1 MIPGTTPTFILRLKN
16 AEDYLKNTVS
26 LKVDIKQGNVLITK
40 EQNELVI
47 DTEQNSVGV
56 TLTQKESNQIQYKNG
71 NIEFQIHGL
80 LNDNKTSWKTY
91 VVSVTPDRALTR
103 RILKN
108 EE

>member
-47 DTEQNSVGV
+47 DTE
-56 TLTQKESNQIQYKNG
+56 
-71 NIEFQIHGL
+71 
-80 LNDNKTSWKTY
+80 
-91 VVSVTPDRALTR
+91 
-103 RILKN
+103 
-108 EE
+108 